1 LCVTDSSPENNGGT
15 SLPGQQAL
23 LEKLGIPAHVETNL
37 NMEQLAQ
44 KVEQGKGVITGVNAD
59 ELWGQNPHTSI
70 NLLPRPDHAVSV
82 IGTARNPETKEL
94 KGFFINDSGNNAGN
108 IGSGRFVSSAEML
121 FSWQNHGTGC
131 VVTDQSFHL
140 PARST

>member
-1 LCVTDSSPENNGGT
+1 VRNRQFPENNGGT

-59 ELWGQNPHTSI
+59 ELWGQNPIPASLVAASRSRCLSDW
-70 NLLPRPDHAVSV
+70 NGA
-82 IGTARNPETKEL
+82 ETL
-94 KGFFINDSGNNAGN
+94 KPKN
-108 IGSGRFVSSAEML
+108 
-121 FSWQNHGTGC
+121 
-131 VVTDQSFHL
+131 
-140 PARST
+140 